1 MPLNY
6 VHCAADA
13 RLPRA
18 VDELRGERMRVSA
31 PLCAAALA
39 IASSLCD
46 AQTASTKPA
55 LSLSKGSGHDYPTR
69 PVRFVITYPPGGTTD
84 FVGRPVAQKLSE
96 LLGQPFVV
104 DNRGGAG
111 GVVATVIVAQA
122 PADGYTL
129 LLGTSAGMLI
139 NPLLSPKLPYDA
151 FRDFT
156 PVSRTNI
163 NPQAL
168 VANAS
173 LPVNNVKELI
183 AYARAN
189 PGKLNVASSGIGTP
203 NHLGGEMLKYLAK
216 IDIVHVPYKG
226 GGPAMTDLI
235 AGQVQL
241 QFSSIPT
248 VLAHVKAGRIKMLAI
263 GSAKRSPALPDVPTI
278 AEGGV
283 PGYEYT
289 TWYGVFGPRGLPQ
302 PIVMQLNGAVAKA
315 LASPDVGQRLMSQG
329 AEPSPSS
336 PEELAKYMRE
346 ESARWA
352 KIIKAAGI
360 KAE

>member
-1 MPLNY
+1 MK
-6 VHCAADA
+6 
-13 RLPRA
+13 
-18 VDELRGERMRVSA
+18 VSA
-31 PLCAAALA
+31 ALCSVALA
-39 IASSLCD
+39 IAPSLCA
-46 AQTASTKPA
+46 AQTASTR
-55 LSLSKGSGHDYPTR
+55 SGHDYPTR
-69 PVRFVITYPPGGTTD
+69 PVRLVITYPPGGTTD
-84 FVGRPVAQKLSE
+84 FVGRPIAQKLSE
-96 LLGQPFVV
+96 YLNQSFVV

-111 GVVATVIVAQA
+111 GVIGTMIVAQA
-122 PADGYTL
+122 PADGHTL
-129 LLGTSAGMLI
+129 LLGTSAGLLI
-139 NPLLSPKLPYDA
+139 APLLNAKVPYDA
-151 FRDFT
+151 FRDFS

-168 VANAS
+168 VANAA

-183 AYARAN
+183 AYAKAN
-189 PGKLNVASSGIGTP
+189 PGKLNVASSGTGTP
-203 NHLGGEMLKYLAK
+203 NHLGAEMLKYLAK

-248 VLAHVKAGRIKMLAI
+248 VLTHAKAGRIKMLAI
-263 GSAKRSPALPDVPTI
+263 GSAKRSPAVPDVPTI
-278 AEGGV
+278 AEAGV

-289 TWYGVFGPRGLPQ
+289 TWYGIFGPQGLPT
-302 PIVMQLNGAVAKA
+302 PIVSQLNAAIAKA

-336 PEELAKYMRE
+336 PAELTQYMRE

-352 KIIKAAGI
+352 KLIKAANI
-360 KAE
+360 KVD

>member
-1 MPLNY
+1 MTIDQEQSGGN
-6 VHCAADA
+6 VHLAVKVIAVALAAA
-13 RLPRA
+13 
-18 VDELRGERMRVSA
+18 A
-31 PLCAAALA
+31 PLCH
-39 IASSLCD
+39 
-46 AQTASTKPA
+46 AQS
-55 LSLSKGSGHDYPTR
+55 YPTR
-69 PVRFVITYPPGGTTD
+69 PIRFVITYPPGGTTD

-96 LLGQPFVV
+96 ILGQQVVV

-111 GVVATVIVAQA
+111 GVIATVIVAQA
-122 PADGYTL
+122 PPDGYTL
-129 LLGTSAGMLI
+129 LLGTSSGMLI
-139 NPLLSPKLPYDA
+139 NPLLNSKLPYDG

-156 PVSRTNI
+156 PISRTNI

-168 VANAS
+168 VATPS
-173 LPVNNVKELI
+173 LPANNVKELV

-216 IDIVHVPYKG
+216 IDIVHIAYKG

-248 VLAHVKAGRIKMLAI
+248 VLAHVKSGRVKMLAI
-263 GSAKRSPALPDVPTI
+263 GSAKRSPALPDMPTI
-278 AEGGV
+278 AEAGV

-289 TWYGVFGPRGLPQ
+289 TWYGVFGPKGMQKP
-302 PIVMQLNGAVAKA
+302 VVAQLNGAVAKA
-315 LASPDVGQRLMSQG
+315 LASPDVSQRLMSQG

-336 PEELAKYMRE
+336 PEELTRYMRE
-346 ESARWA
+346 ESTRWA
-352 KIIKAAGI
+352 KVIKAAGI

>member
-1 MPLNY
+1 MQVL
-6 VHCAADA
+6 AGAIG
-13 RLPRA
+13 LMA
-18 VDELRGERMRVSA
+18 VLLAA
-31 PLCAAALA
+31 PLAG
-39 IASSLCD
+39 
-46 AQTASTKPA
+46 AQS
-55 LSLSKGSGHDYPTR
+55 YPTR
-69 PVRFVITYPPGGTTD
+69 PIRLVITYPPGGTTD
-84 FVGRPVAQKLSE
+84 FVGRPLAQKLSE
-96 LLGQPFVV
+96 FLGQQVVV

-111 GVVATVIVAQA
+111 GVIATVIVAQA
-122 PADGYTL
+122 PPDGYTL
-129 LLGTSAGMLI
+129 LLGTSSGMVI
-139 NPLLSPKLPYDA
+139 NPLLNPKLPYDP

-156 PVSRTNI
+156 PISRTNI

-168 VANAS
+168 VATPS
-173 LPVNNVKELI
+173 LPANNVKELV
-183 AYARAN
+183 AYAKAN
-189 PGKLNVASSGIGTP
+189 PGKLNAASSGIGTP
-203 NHLGGEMLKYLAK
+203 NHLGCEMLKYLAK
-216 IDIVHVPYKG
+216 IDVVHIAYKG

-248 VLAHVKAGRIKMLAI
+248 VLAHVKAGRVKMLAI

-289 TWYGVFGPRGLPQ
+289 TWYGLFGPKAMQKG
-302 PIVMQLNGAVAKA
+302 VVSQLNGAVAKA
-315 LASPDVGQRLMSQG
+315 LGSPEVSQRLTSQG

-336 PEELAKYMRE
+336 PEALTEYMRE

-352 KIIKAAGI
+352 KVIRAAGI

>member
-1 MPLNY
+1 MKRS
-6 VHCAADA
+6 A
-13 RLPRA
+13 RA
-18 VDELRGERMRVSA
+18 V
-31 PLCAAALA
+31 AAALA
-39 IASSLCD
+39 IAAPLAA
-46 AQTASTKPA
+46 AQN
-55 LSLSKGSGHDYPTR
+55 YPTH
-69 PVRFVITYPPGGTTD
+69 PIRFVITYPPGGTTD

-96 LLGQPFVV
+96 IVGQPVVV

-111 GVVATVIVAQA
+111 GVLATMIVAQA

-129 LLGTSAGMLI
+129 LLGTSSGMLI
-139 NPLLSPKLPYDA
+139 NPLLNPKLPYDA

-156 PVSRTNI
+156 PISRTNV

-168 VANAS
+168 VATPS
-173 LPVNNVKELI
+173 LPANNVKELI

-203 NHLGGEMLKYLAK
+203 NHLGGEMLKYMAK
-216 IDIVHVPYKG
+216 IDIVHVAYKG
-226 GGPAMTDLI
+226 GGPAMNDLI

-248 VLAHVKAGRIKMLAI
+248 VLGHWKNGRIKMLAI

-278 AEGGV
+278 AESGV

-289 TWYGVFGPRGLPQ
+289 TWYGVFGPKGMPK
-302 PIVMQLNGAVAKA
+302 PIVSQLNAAVTKA
-315 LASPDVGQRLMSQG
+315 LSAPDVHQRLMGAG
-329 AEPSPSS
+329 AEPSPCS
-336 PEELAKYMRE
+336 PEELTRYMKD

-352 KIIKAAGI
+352 KVIRAANI
-360 KAE
+360 RLD

>member
-1 MPLNY
+1 MKFSAGAL
-6 VHCAADA
+6 VLA
-13 RLPRA
+13 LA
-18 VDELRGERMRVSA
+18 VAA
-31 PLCAAALA
+31 PLCT
-39 IASSLCD
+39 
-46 AQTASTKPA
+46 AQN
-55 LSLSKGSGHDYPTR
+55 YPTR
-69 PVRFVITYPPGGTTD
+69 PIRLVITYPPGGTTD
-84 FVGRPVAQKLSE
+84 FVGRPIAQKLSE
-96 LLGQPFVV
+96 FYGQPAVV

-111 GVVATVIVAQA
+111 GVIATMIVAQA
-122 PADGYTL
+122 PPDGYTL
-129 LLGTSAGMLI
+129 LLGTSSGMLI
-139 NPLLSPKLPYDA
+139 NPLLNPALPYEA
-151 FRDFT
+151 FRDFS

-168 VANAS
+168 VANAA

-183 AYARAN
+183 AYAKAN
-189 PGKLNVASSGIGTP
+189 PGKLNAASSGIGTP
-203 NHLGGEMLKYLAK
+203 NHLGAEMLKYLAK

-263 GSAKRSPALPDVPTI
+263 GSAKRSPALPEVPTI
-278 AEGGV
+278 AEAGV

-289 TWYGVFGPRGLPQ
+289 TWYGIFGPRGMHKD
-302 PIVMQLNGAVAKA
+302 VVAQLNSAVAKA
-315 LASPDVGQRLMSQG
+315 LSSPDVHQRFMTQG
-329 AEPSPSS
+329 AEPAASS
-336 PEELAKYMRE
+336 PEELTRYMRE

-352 KIIKAAGI
+352 KLIKAAKI

>member
-1 MPLNY
+1 MRLS
-6 VHCAADA
+6 A
-13 RLPRA
+13 RALVFVLA
-18 VDELRGERMRVSA
+18 V
-31 PLCAAALA
+31 
-39 IASSLCD
+39 ASPVCG
-46 AQTASTKPA
+46 AQN
-55 LSLSKGSGHDYPTR
+55 YPTR
-69 PVRFVITYPPGGTTD
+69 PIRLVITFPPGGTTD
-84 FVGRPVAQKLSE
+84 FVGRPIAQKLSE
-96 LLGQPFVV
+96 YSGQTVVV

-111 GVVATVIVAQA
+111 GVIATMIVAQA

-139 NPLLSPKLPYDA
+139 NPLLNSKLPYDA
-151 FRDFT
+151 FRDFS

-168 VANAS
+168 VAHIA
-173 LPVNNVKELI
+173 LPANNVKELI

-203 NHLGGEMLKYLAK
+203 NHLGAEMLKYLAK
-216 IDIVHVPYKG
+216 IDIVHVAYKG

-235 AGQVQL
+235 GGQVQL

-248 VLAHVKAGRIKMLAI
+248 VLTHVKAGRIKMLAI
-263 GSAKRSPALPDVPTI
+263 GSGKRSPALPDVPTI
-278 AEGGV
+278 AEAGV

-289 TWYGVFGPRGLPQ
+289 TWYGIFGPRGLQ
-302 PIVMQLNGAVAKA
+302 KSVTQLNDAVVKA
-315 LASPDVGQRLMSQG
+315 LASPDIYQRLMSQG

-336 PEELAKYMRE
+336 PEELTRYMRE

-352 KIIKAAGI
+352 KLIKAAYI
-360 KAE
+360 KVE